1 MSAGELGGHEAPA
14 AAAACFMHTCTACG
28 AEIRCACKLASAS
41 WNFSAMCLESEVLM
55 RKLLTCRQVKE
66 RQVEDHL
73 FGDKEKFVTSA
84 YKKELQERQL
94 WEARQKIK

>member
-1 MSAGELGGHEAPA
+1 MSLTGPEYLQRLPHACCAHRQHLAQYWWHLQPWQRFQEHS
-14 AAAACFMHTCTACG
+14 AACLELKRAHVQ
-28 AEIRCACKLASAS
+28 S
-41 WNFSAMCLESEVLM
+41 WI
-55 RKLLTCRQVKE
+55 CRQVKE

-73 FGDKEKFVTSA
+73 FGDKEKFVTAA